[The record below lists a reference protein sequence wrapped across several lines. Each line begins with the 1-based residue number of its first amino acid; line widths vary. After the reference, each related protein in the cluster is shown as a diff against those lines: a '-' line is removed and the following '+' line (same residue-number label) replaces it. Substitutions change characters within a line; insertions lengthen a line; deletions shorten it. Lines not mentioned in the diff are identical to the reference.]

1 MSENTNKLIFSSS
14 ESSSDLLYTTGFQAS
29 DPFSYFEVDGV
40 KFAVMNSLELQRAKN
55 ESKSDV
61 NILDYS
67 EIIPEQTERNLKGL
81 FKYLVNKYPSLDWHI
96 PTDFPC
102 FYADMAREIGMK
114 IKCENIELFPKRSR
128 KTPDEIDFIRY
139 AMNVTMKAMR
149 RAENILRESD
159 INAKNELI
167 WNSELLTSEILKREI
182 NIECIKCGAVAKH
195 TIVAGGLK
203 SAVPHDTGSGTLYAH
218 EPVVIDIFPRVEK
231 TGYWGDMTRTFVRGK
246 ASDIVKKAYHAVYL
260 AKEGA
265 MKEVMVGAIP
275 EKLHALAV
283 DIMKSKGFK
292 TGKDD
297 IGYYGF
303 IHSLGHGVGLDIHE
317 NPKIGPK
324 QTKLLELGEIFTI
337 EPGLYYREWGG
348 IRLEDMVLVTK
359 NGFESFTDYECTL
372 EL

>member
-1 MSENTNKLIFSSS
+1 MSHKLIFSSS
-14 ESSSDLLYTTGFQAS
+14 ESSSDILYATGFQAS
-29 DPFSYFEVDGV
+29 DPFVYFEVNGV

-55 ESKSDV
+55 ESKRDV
-61 NILDYS
+61 KILDYS
-67 EIIPEQTERNLKGL
+67 DIISKATERNLKGL
-81 FKYLVNKYPSLDWHI
+81 FKYLANKYPSSEWQVPI
-96 PTDFPC
+96 DFSC

-114 IKCENIELFPKRSR
+114 IKCENIDLFPERR
-128 KTPDEIDFIRY
+128 VKTSNEIDFIRY
-139 AMNVTMKAMR
+139 AMKVTMKAMR
-149 RAENILRESD
+149 RAENILRESA
-159 INAKNELI
+159 INDKNELV
-167 WNSELLTSEILKREI
+167 WDGELLTSEILKREI
-182 NIECIKCGAVAKH
+182 NIECIIYGAVAKH

-203 SAVPHDTGSGTLYAH
+203 GAVPHDTGSGTLYAH
-218 EPVVIDIFPRVEK
+218 EPIVIDIFPRVEK

-246 ASDIVKKAYHAVYL
+246 ASDIVKRAYDSVYL

-265 MKEVMVGAIP
+265 MKEVKAGAIP
-275 EKLHALAV
+275 EKLHILASE
-283 DIMKSKGFK
+283 IMKNNGFE

-324 QTKLLELGEIFTI
+324 QLKPLEVGEIFTV

-359 NGFESFTDYECTL
+359 NGFEGFTDYECIL